1 MRMRSKLALGSRALP
16 TRQVIL
22 PLAKQAL
29 CCCAFCHRSW
39 HRTPTAN
46 IHLVR
51 NLHPPPRPPSHQ
63 RCDATMRCDA
73 CPIDLDPSPMI
84 CVRGGAGNAHRRRQ
98 RQFSQLLQRA
108 YSRPAGLHA
117 ASAVLPCAVRL
128 VGAWLA
134 CAASATTIMLPSF
147 RVSISRPA
155 VSMVGQHG
163 TAIHR
168 RVPPRQLDKRITT
181 RDARGCAT
189 LLGCGA
195 SQIALD
201 AFPTPS
207 RCLGSSQRRL
217 LATPPSSLHT
227 AHHML
232 SSGPRRQ
239 PVATWMPCIAFAPHA
254 HVRAR
259 RCAASVGGSIE
270 C

>member
-51 NLHPPPRPPSHQ
+51 SLHPPPRPAPHQ

-84 CVRGGAGNAHRRRQ
+84 CVRGGAGNADRRQQ

-108 YSRPAGLHA
+108 YSRPTGRTSCRVGRLALCCTKSWRMVGMRSICDDNHVAIFSRVNLAPSSKRGRPARHGYPPSRTPAPAGQKNHH
-117 ASAVLPCAVRL
+117 PRRPRL
-128 VGAWLA
+128 CNFAWLW
-134 CAASATTIMLPSF
+134 
-147 RVSISRPA
+147 
-155 VSMVGQHG
+155 
-163 TAIHR
+163 
-168 RVPPRQLDKRITT
+168 RQPN
-181 RDARGCAT
+181 C
-189 LLGCGA
+189 LGCFPH
-195 SQIALD
+195 AL
-201 AFPTPS
+201 ALP
-207 RCLGSSQRRL
+207 RL

-232 SSGPRRQ
+232 LSGPRRQ

>member
-1 MRMRSKLALGSRALP
+1 MRCYDAMRRLPDRSRSVSDDLCAGRCRKCTPAPTAPIFAALAACIQPPCRTSCRVGRL
-16 TRQVIL
+16 
-22 PLAKQAL
+22 AL
-29 CCCAFCHRSW
+29 CCATCWRMVGMRSFCDDNHVAIFSR
-39 HRTPTAN
+39 
-46 IHLVR
+46 V
-51 NLHPPPRPPSHQ
+51 NLAPSSKHGRPARHGYPPS
-63 RCDATMRCDA
+63 
-73 CPIDLDPSPMI
+73 
-84 CVRGGAGNAHRRRQ
+84 
-98 RQFSQLLQRA
+98 RA
-108 YSRPAGLHA
+108 P
-117 ASAVLPCAVRL
+117 
-128 VGAWLA
+128 
-134 CAASATTIMLPSF
+134 
-147 RVSISRPA
+147 
-155 VSMVGQHG
+155 
-163 TAIHR
+163 
-168 RVPPRQLDKRITT
+168 PPRQLDKRITT